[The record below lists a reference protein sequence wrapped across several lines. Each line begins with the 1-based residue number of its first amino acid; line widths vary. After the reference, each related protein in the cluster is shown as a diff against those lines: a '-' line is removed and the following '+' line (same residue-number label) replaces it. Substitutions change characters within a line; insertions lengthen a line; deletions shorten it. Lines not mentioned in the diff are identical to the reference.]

1 MTGNGSGS
9 LQANRP
15 HGLVPAPDDELLRS
29 TVDALVEVGG
39 TSVAAILLY
48 GSRVQ
53 NSSPDRWSAY
63 DFLLITDSYSRFFK
77 SLGPKAHRQRP
88 PWLLTAVSHILP
100 PNVISF
106 GMGSN
111 GLPVAKC
118 AVVTPRHFREALGP
132 RSRDHFLKGRVVQK
146 LALLWSRSPAE
157 EERVISALREA
168 REGIVRWVRPF
179 LAGDFSLELFSE
191 TMLRVSYRGE
201 TRPES
206 SDRVRQVVLAQKDT
220 LMGIAGEA
228 LAAAVE
234 RGEVVCDSGSYR
246 WRRPPGKAIRA
257 VYDLYFAVSK
267 ARATA
272 RWLKYMIT
280 FDGWMD
286 YIIKKIQRR
295 AGFEVEVVERE
306 RRWPVLFLW
315 PKLFRVLGALREAG
329 PPSSSGNEEELE

>member
-1 MTGNGSGS
+1 VTVKGSRS
-9 LQANRP
+9 LQAKSS
-15 HGLVPAPDDELLRS
+15 HGLVPPPEDEILRN
-29 TVDALVEVGG
+29 TVDALVEAGG

-48 GSRVQ
+48 GSHVQ

-63 DFLLITDSYSRFFK
+63 DFLLFTDSYSRFFK
-77 SLGPKAHRQRP
+77 SLGAGGHHRRP
-88 PWLLTAVSHILP
+88 PWLLTALSHVLP

-106 GMGSN
+106 GMGPY

-118 AVVTPRHFREALGP
+118 SVFSPRHFRGSIGP

-157 EERVISALREA
+157 EEMVISSLKEA

-179 LAGDFSLELFSE
+179 LGGDFDLDVFTE

-201 TRPES
+201 IRPER
-206 SDRVRQVVLAQKDT
+206 SDRVLQVFQAQKDT
-220 LMGIAGEA
+220 LMGIARES
-228 LAAAVE
+228 LTAAVE
-234 RGEVVCDSGSYR
+234 RGEVVCDSGTYR

-257 VYDLYFAVSK
+257 TYSLYFAVSK

-272 RWLKYMIT
+272 RWFKYMIT
-280 FDGWMD
+280 FEGWMD

-295 AGFEVEVVERE
+295 AGFEVEVEERE

-315 PKLFRVLGALREAG
+315 PKLFRVLGALRGAG
-329 PPSSSGNEEELE
+329 PPSPPGNEGESE